1 MIGLVIICHGFGE
14 HLGWYDEIG
23 MLLAANGFL
32 AFGHDHLGK
41 WTNYIDNLVLSI
53 KAHMEHITTSSLF
66 LMKLE
71 IKGFVVYFTT
81 NPYMEA

>member
-41 WTNYIDNLVLSI
+41 
-53 KAHMEHITTSSLF
+53 
-66 LMKLE
+66 
-71 IKGFVVYFTT
+71 
-81 NPYMEA
+81 